1 MKSDPS
7 IRPSEGLKHESA
19 PSIRPSEG
27 LKHVRYEI
35 RGRLARRA
43 HELERQGYEI
53 VSLNIGNPRAFGLRT
68 PETMRLAMIENLAD
82 AEGYCHQK
90 GIFPAREAVVM
101 QQQERGVTGVT
112 AEEVFIGNGV
122 SELIDLSLR
131 ALLNEDDEVL
141 VPSPDYPLWT
151 AAVTL
156 NRGRAVHY
164 PCRPENGFVPDP
176 EELAAMVTPRT
187 RAIVIINPNNPT
199 GAVYPRPVLEAIAR
213 LAEQRRLVVF
223 ADEIYDQ
230 MTYGD
235 AQFVPMATL
244 VHDTVCATLSGLSK
258 VYRACGYR
266 VGWAVFSGRTHA
278 AAQYLQALEL
288 LASLRL
294 CSNVTA
300 QWAVQTALGGHQS
313 VRELVSPGGRLYESR
328 AAIVAAVQRS
338 RFLTLAPPRGSMYAF
353 VGVNPLVLPDFDD
366 EQFALDLLEQKHV
379 LIAPGVSFNVPYSNH
394 FRITNLPDAATLGE
408 VFARIEELLTTYA
421 ALARQLLAR
430 QLSARGTA
438 TRNVLRPVSRFK

>member
-1 MKSDPS
+1 MKTDAS
-7 IRPSEGLKHESA
+7 IRPSEGLKQ
-19 PSIRPSEG
+19 
-27 LKHVRYEI
+27 VRYEI

-53 VSLNIGNPRAFGLRT
+53 LSLNIGNPRAFGLRT

-101 QQQERGVTGVT
+101 QQQERGITGIT

-122 SELIDLSLR
+122 SELIDLTLR

-176 EELAAMVTPRT
+176 QELASLVTPQT

-199 GAVYPRPVLEAIAR
+199 GAVYPRNVLEAIAR
-213 LAEQRRLVVF
+213 LAEEHRLVVF

-230 MTYGD
+230 MTYDG

-244 VHDTVCATLSGLSK
+244 VHDTLCATLSGLSK

-266 VGWAVFSGRTHA
+266 VGWAAFSGRTQMA
-278 AAQYLQALEL
+278 ADYLHALEL

-313 VRELVSPGGRLYESR
+313 VRELVGAGGRLHESR
-328 AAIVAAVQRS
+328 AAILAAVQRS
-338 RFLTLAPPRGSMYAF
+338 RFLTLAPPQGSMYAF
-353 VGVNPLVLPDFDD
+353 VGVNPMVLPDFDD
-366 EQFALDLLEQKHV
+366 QQFALDLLEQKHV
-379 LIAPGVSFNVPYSNH
+379 LVAPGVSFNVPYRNH
-394 FRITNLPDAATLGE
+394 FRITNLPDAATLRE
-408 VFARIEELLTTYA
+408 VFTRIEELLAAYA
-421 ALARQLLAR
+421 QLVRRPGVLGSLAGA
-430 QLSARGTA
+430 
-438 TRNVLRPVSRFK
+438 VLRPAARVK

>member
-1 MKSDPS
+1 MKNDAS
-7 IRPSEGLKHESA
+7 IRPSEA
-19 PSIRPSEG
+19 

-68 PETMRLAMIENLAD
+68 PETMRLAMIENLAE

-122 SELIDLSLR
+122 SELIDLTLR

-176 EELAAMVTPRT
+176 EEIAGLVTPQT

-199 GAVYPRPVLEAIAR
+199 GAVYPRAVLEAIAR
-213 LAEQRRLVVF
+213 LAAERRLVVF

-230 MTYGD
+230 MTYEGV
-235 AQFVPMATL
+235 QFVPMATL
-244 VHDTVCATLSGLSK
+244 VHDTLCATLSGLSK

-266 VGWAVFSGRTHA
+266 VGWAVFSGRTQVA
-278 AAQYLQALEL
+278 ADYLHALEL

-313 VRELVSPGGRLYESR
+313 VRELVSPGGRLHESR
-328 AAIVAAVQRS
+328 ATILAAVQRS
-338 RFLTLAPPRGSMYAF
+338 RFLTLAPPQGSMYAF

-366 EQFALDLLEQKHV
+366 QQFALDLLEQKHV
-379 LIAPGVSFNVPYSNH
+379 LIAPGVSFNVPYRNH
-394 FRITNLPDAATLGE
+394 FRITNLPDAATLRE
-408 VFARIEELLTTYA
+408 VFARIEDLLTTYA
-421 ALARQLLAR
+421 AVARQP
-430 QLSARGTA
+430 SARETV
-438 TRNVLRPVSRFK
+438 TRNVLRSASRFK

>member
-1 MKSDPS
+1 MKSEQR
-7 IRPSEGLKHESA
+7 IGA
-19 PSIRPSEG
+19 SEG

-68 PETMRLAMIENLAD
+68 PETMRLAMIENLGD
-82 AEGYCHQK
+82 SEGYCHQK

-101 QQQERGVTGVT
+101 QQQERGITGVS

-122 SELIDLSLR
+122 SELIDLTLR
-131 ALLNEDDEVL
+131 ALLNEGDEVL

-164 PCRPENGFVPDP
+164 PCRPQNGFVPDP
-176 EELAAMVTPRT
+176 EELERLTTART

-199 GAVYPRPVLEAIAR
+199 GAVYPRAVLEA
-213 LAEQRRLVVF
+213 LAGLAQRHGLVVF
-223 ADEIYDQ
+223 SDEIYDQ
-230 MTYGD
+230 MTYEG
-235 AQFVPMATL
+235 AEFVPMATL
-244 VHDTVCATLSGLSK
+244 VRDTLCATLSGLSK

-266 VGWAVFSGRTHA
+266 VGWVAFSGRTREA
-278 AAQYLQALEL
+278 ADYLNALEL

-294 CSNVTA
+294 CSNVMA

-313 VRELVSPGGRLYESR
+313 VRELVCPGGRLHESR
-328 AAIVAAVQRS
+328 QAILAAVGRS
-338 RFLTLAPPRGSMYAF
+338 DFLTLAPPGGAMYAF
-353 VGVNPLVLPDFDD
+353 VGVDPARLPDFDD
-366 EQFALDLLEQKHV
+366 QQFALDLLEQKHV
-379 LIAPGVSFNVPYSNH
+379 LVAPGASFNVGYRNH
-394 FRITNLPDAATLGE
+394 FRVTNLPDAATLRE
-408 VFARIEELLTTYA
+408 VFARIEDLLREYA
-421 ALARQLLAR
+421 A
-430 QLSARGTA
+430 A
-438 TRNVLRPVSRFK
+438 TPVSTPREAPKGNVVTLK